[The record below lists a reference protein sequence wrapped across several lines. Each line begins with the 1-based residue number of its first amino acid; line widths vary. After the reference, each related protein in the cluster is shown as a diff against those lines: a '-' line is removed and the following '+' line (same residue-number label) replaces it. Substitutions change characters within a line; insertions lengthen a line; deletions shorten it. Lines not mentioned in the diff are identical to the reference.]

1 MNKKVSME
9 DIYPL
14 MRESLDRGSD
24 VSITVT
30 GTSMLPLLH
39 NGTDSAV
46 LARPA
51 GRLNKYD
58 LPLYRRADGSFVL
71 HRVVKV
77 LPDGYIMCGD
87 NQVVTEHGI
96 RDENIIAVVT
106 AFTRLGKRHSVAE
119 LPYRMYSVLW
129 TNLRPFRRGCRSL
142 KRRVGNLL
150 KKQEL

>member
-14 MRESLDRGSD
+14 MRESLERGSD

-39 NGTDSAV
+39 HGTDAAV
-46 LARPA
+46 LARLD
-51 GRLNKYD
+51 GRLKKYD
-58 LPLYRRADGSFVL
+58 LALYRRPDGSFVL
-71 HRVVKV
+71 HRVAKV

-106 AFTRLGKRHSVAE
+106 SFTRLGKHHSVTE
-119 LPYRMYSVLW
+119 LPYRIYSVLW
-129 TNLRPFRRGCRSL
+129 TNARPFRRGWRSL
-142 KRRVGNLL
+142 KRRARRLL
-150 KKQEL
+150 K